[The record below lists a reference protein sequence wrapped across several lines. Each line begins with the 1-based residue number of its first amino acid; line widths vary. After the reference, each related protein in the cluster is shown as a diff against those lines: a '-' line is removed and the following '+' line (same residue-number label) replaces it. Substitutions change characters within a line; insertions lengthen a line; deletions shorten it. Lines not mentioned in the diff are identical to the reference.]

1 MPGWIELRVNV
12 IKNGMEKYH
21 IKKNP
26 TFKPGP
32 LLPNYNDYIVFEGIS
47 VNEFTG
53 EQNIMMRPLHTEM
66 QCLMRLNS

>member
-21 IKKNP
+21 IKK
-26 TFKPGP
+26 TQHSKPGS

-53 EQNIMMRPLHTEM
+53 EQKYMMRPLHTEM